1 MWSYRESGLR
11 ILRRGLWLQLDC
23 KDFLLLSVPFLP
35 DHGQSLRAIEGPP
48 FDPVFEGD
56 HFGPRTTLT
65 AFLKVVALRGSL
77 FLGKLFVNI
86 EVEFLESHNSL
97 S

>member
-1 MWSYRESGLR
+1 MARESGLR
-11 ILRRGLWLQLDC
+11 ILRRGLQLLFDR

-35 DHGQSLRAIEGPP
+35 DHGQPLRAIEGPP

-56 HFGPRTTLT
+56 HFGPRTSLT